1 MGKNVLKKISPTKHF
16 LMVPVQICEHFII
29 VIWQKYLLLV
39 VSDFD
44 FLEKSPISGFVH
56 FCENA
61 LKTEIIEN
69 FGYARNG
76 TFDSVNQI

>member
-1 MGKNVLKKISPTKHF
+1 MGKNALKKISSTKHF
-16 LMVPVQICEHFII
+16 LMVPVPICEHFII
-29 VIWQKYLLLV
+29 EMWQEHLSLV

-44 FLEKSPISGFVH
+44 FSEKSPISGLVH
-56 FCENA
+56 SCENA

-76 TFDSVNQI
+76 TSNSVNQI